1 MPSPAGID
9 RPVDLAGH
17 PDAVLQSAMTTERL
31 QTVHDVLQ
39 ETDSRLMAGQA
50 AGAKLWLS
58 GFPSLDKIMAGGFRS
73 GELVLVG
80 GGQGLGKTTFALQVI
95 RNLVATGHTA
105 VYFSFDHDNYTL
117 IERLIAME
125 AAEIAG
131 PVGVPLKRV
140 RQAFEVR
147 LRTEPTLEARLAG
160 TEAGVEAVQEL
171 REYGRRL
178 HLHRSKA
185 SDTDVEAIKAVI
197 EAIREDTGQAPF
209 VVVDSLQ
216 KVHLTGSALMSEE
229 DRVALV
235 IEGLKDLTLE
245 LSVPI
250 LVVVAAGPT
259 VGKRMRVSDLRGS
272 SALAVSADV
281 VLILNEKFDV
291 VARHHLVYNL
301 ASAERFRSWVIMTI
315 EKNRNGVDRVDLEFQ
330 KVFAQGRFDPDGG
343 RPEEELIDDRIFVE

>member
-1 MPSPAGID
+1 
-9 RPVDLAGH
+9 
-17 PDAVLQSAMTTERL
+17 MTTERL
-31 QTVHDVLQ
+31 QTVHGILE
-39 ETDSRLMAGQA
+39 ETDNRLKVGQA

-58 GFPSLDKIMAGGFRS
+58 GFPALDKTLAGGFRS

-80 GGQGLGKTTFALQVI
+80 GGQAVGKTTFALQVV

-105 VYFSFDHDNYTL
+105 VYFSFDHDNYTV

-140 RQAFEVR
+140 REAFEVR
-147 LRTEPTLEARLAG
+147 GGAEPTLEARLAG
-160 TEAGVEAVQEL
+160 TEAGVEAVEEL

-185 SDTDVEAIKAVI
+185 SDTDVEAMRKVI
-197 EAIREDTGQAPF
+197 ETIREDTGQAPF
-209 VVVDSLQ
+209 VVVDPLQ
-216 KVHLTGSALMSEE
+216 KVHLAGSALMSED

-235 IEGLKDLTLE
+235 VEALKDLTLE

-250 LVVVAAGPT
+250 LVILASSAT
-259 VGKRMRVSDLRGS
+259 IGKRLRVADLRGS
-272 SALAVSADV
+272 SAVAVSADV
-281 VLILNEKFDV
+281 VLILNEKFDA

-315 EKNRNGVDRVDLEFQ
+315 EKNRNGADKVNLEFQ
-330 KVFAQGRFDPDGG
+330 KAFAQGRFDPDGG
-343 RPEEELIDDRIFVE
+343 RVEEELMDERIFVE

>member
-1 MPSPAGID
+1 
-9 RPVDLAGH
+9 
-17 PDAVLQSAMTTERL
+17 MTTERL
-31 QTVHDVLQ
+31 QTVHGILE
-39 ETDSRLMAGQA
+39 ETDNRLKVGQA

-58 GFPSLDKIMAGGFRS
+58 GFPALDKTLAGGFRS

-80 GGQGLGKTTFALQVI
+80 GGQAVGKTTFALQVV

-105 VYFSFDHDNYTL
+105 VYFSFDHDNYTV

-140 RQAFEVR
+140 REAFEVR
-147 LRTEPTLEARLAG
+147 GGAEPTLEARLAG
-160 TEAGVEAVQEL
+160 TEAGVEAVEEL

-185 SDTDVEAIKAVI
+185 SDTDVEAMRKVI
-197 EAIREDTGQAPF
+197 ETIREDTGQAPF
-209 VVVDSLQ
+209 VVVDPLQ
-216 KVHLTGSALMSEE
+216 KVHLAGSALMSED

-235 IEGLKDLTLE
+235 VEALKDLTLE

-250 LVVVAAGPT
+250 LVILASSAT
-259 VGKRMRVSDLRGS
+259 IGKRLRVADLRGS
-272 SALAVSADV
+272 SAVAVSADV
-281 VLILNEKFDV
+281 VLILNEKFDA

-301 ASAERFRSWVIMTI
+301 ASAERFKSWVILTI
-315 EKNRNGVDRVDLEFQ
+315 EKNRNGVDKVDLEFQ
-330 KVFAQGRFDPDGG
+330 KAFAQGRFDPDGG
-343 RPEEELIDDRIFVE
+343 RVEEELMDERIFVE